1 MTIFA
6 PNDEAYEKPMLRKM
20 MKDKNSIHEHVVKHI
35 ILEEIPAKAFET
47 DTLVTIGNNTIN
59 LVKAY
64 DYDYDAYIIFEGKMI
79 DIISTDLMASN
90 GVIHETKTYIEPPNP
105 PLDNLIE
112 TLRETGNHEMFL
124 SYFEQPFKEL
134 LETMDTNAW
143 TILAPTD
150 DAFESV
156 DLPKSDMIDII
167 WKHIIPKIIP
177 SNALNENEI
186 FVETL
191 ETPNDISE
199 TPLGL
204 KNIEGDIEIN
214 YKDNIIKSISVDTM
228 ASDGV
233 IHTVDTL
240 ILQSITTTT
249 TTETTTTG
257 NH

>member
-6 PNDEAYEKPMLRKM
+6 PNDEAYYKPKYAKMLKA
-20 MKDKNSIHEHVVKHI
+20 KSNVYKHVVKHI

-47 DTLVTIGNNTIN
+47 DTLVTIGNNTIS

-79 DIISTDLMASN
+79 DVISTDLMASN
-90 GVIHETKTYIEPPNP
+90 GVIHEISTYIEAPNP
-105 PLDNLIE
+105 PLYNLIE
-112 TLRETGNHEMFL
+112 TLRDTGNHEIFL
-124 SYFEQPFKEL
+124 SYFELPFKEL
-134 LETMDTNAW
+134 LETMDANAW

-156 DLPKSDMIDII
+156 DLPKGDMINII
-167 WKHIIPKIIP
+167 WRHIIPKIIP

-186 FVETL
+186 FVGTL
-191 ETPNDISE
+191 ETPNILSE

-204 KNIEGDIEIN
+204 KNIDGDIEIN
-214 YKDNIIKSISVDTM
+214 YKDNIIKSVSVDTM

-233 IHTVDTL
+233 IHTVDNL
-240 ILQSITTTT
+240 ILPAITT